1 MKNTIKTFALFL
13 TAGAMLA
20 SCDSYLDRQ
29 PDEPLTSDNI
39 FKKQKTTLQYLTNI
53 YSYQPDYEA
62 PACVSNSNDIPWE
75 ACSDETSF
83 SYLDRSYTQ
92 INYNSWNPSL
102 PIYRNDTYN
111 TPYKGIREAN
121 YFMQNVHKCPPEELN
136 DVDKGYYYNEARFLR
151 AHFYAMML
159 PVYGPV
165 FLIGDDP
172 VDFTQSGLDQRERNT
187 WDECVNYVAN
197 ELWEAAKGLP
207 DSWPDIYYG
216 RATKGA
222 ALAARA
228 RLLLYSAR
236 KLFNGNELYKGIV
249 NRNGDHLF
257 PTQYDEKKWEL
268 AAQAAK
274 DVMNLNLYSLVGAD
288 GTDPYASFN
297 TLFTSVGSGTGATE
311 KIYTRI
317 ASGYQWRVV
326 TTPPSVGGTAY
337 GGYGVTQKQVD
348 AFAMANGRYPI
359 TGYTDGDQARPIID
373 PDAGYSESGFSKF
386 KHPIYGDELETFK
399 MYQNREPRFYINVLW
414 SGCVWHSG
422 NVNKGVVQLYTG
434 GNSGYAA
441 TQQNYPATGYLAGK
455 FIDHTKDTSTAGDST
470 STDVWDFIDWPIIRY
485 AEILLNYVEAL
496 NEYDPGNPDILTY
509 LNMVRKRAGVPDIE
523 KVYPEAVGNQT
534 QMRELIRR
542 ERMVEL
548 CYENHRYF
556 DIRTW
561 MIAETE
567 HGDVYGMNIDAT
579 NHNANSAFWKRTLST
594 RDSGLSA
601 NGHRKFSPRG
611 YLFPIS
617 QEEMDRTD
625 CTQNYGW

>member
-1 MKNTIKTFALFL
+1 M
-13 TAGAMLA
+13 
-20 SCDSYLDRQ
+20 
-29 PDEPLTSDNI
+29 
-39 FKKQKTTLQYLTNI
+39 TTEL
-53 YSYQPDYEA
+53 YEA
-62 PACVSNSNDIPWE
+62 S
-75 ACSDETSF
+75 
-83 SYLDRSYTQ
+83 
-92 INYNSWNPSL
+92 
-102 PIYRNDTYN
+102 
-111 TPYKGIREAN
+111 
-121 YFMQNVHKCPPEELN
+121 
-136 DVDKGYYYNEARFLR
+136 
-151 AHFYAMML
+151 
-159 PVYGPV
+159 
-165 FLIGDDP
+165 
-172 VDFTQSGLDQRERNT
+172 
-187 WDECVNYVAN
+187 
-197 ELWEAAKGLP
+197 KGLP
-207 DSWPDIYYG
+207 QEWTSAEYG

-222 ALAARA
+222 ALAIRS
-228 RLLLYSAR
+228 RVYLYSAR
-236 KLFNGNELYKGIV
+236 KLFNGNDLYKGVIDKYG
-249 NRNGDHLF
+249 NPLF
-257 PTQYDEKKWEL
+257 PTVYDEKKWET
-268 AAQAAK
+268 AAKAAK
-274 DVMNLNLYSLVGAD
+274 DVIDMNIYGLVGAD
-288 GTDPYASFN
+288 GTDPYGSLHDLYTTVGPVN
-297 TLFTSVGSGTGATE
+297 TVTEMIFSRIVSAYNWGVAATP
-311 KIYTRI
+311 RM
-317 ASGYQWRVV
+317 ARSR
-326 TTPPSVGGTAY
+326 AY
-337 GGYGVTQKQVD
+337 GSFGPTQKLVD

-359 TGYTDGDQARPIID
+359 TGYTNGDQTQPIID
-373 PDAGYSESGFSKF
+373 PESGYSETGFSTF
-386 KHPIYGDELETFK
+386 THPIFGDQLANTFM

-523 KVYPEAVGNQT
+523 KVYPEAVGNQK

-617 QEEMDRTD
+617 QEEMDRTN

>member
-1 MKNTIKTFALFL
+1 M
-13 TAGAMLA
+13 
-20 SCDSYLDRQ
+20 Q
-29 PDEPLTSDNI
+29 HV
-39 FKKQKTTLQYLTNI
+39 
-53 YSYQPDYEA
+53 YE
-62 PACVSNSNDIPWE
+62 
-75 ACSDETSF
+75 
-83 SYLDRSYTQ
+83 
-92 INYNSWNPSL
+92 
-102 PIYRNDTYN
+102 
-111 TPYKGIREAN
+111 
-121 YFMQNVHKCPPEELN
+121 CPEIGDP
-136 DVDKGYYYNEARFLR
+136 DKGYMYNEARFLR
-151 AHFYAMML
+151 AYYYSLLMSTF
-159 PVYGPV
+159 GPV
-165 FLIGDDP
+165 FILGDEPTDYEQE
-172 VDFTQSGLDQRERNT
+172 DLNERERDS
-187 WDECVNYVAN
+187 WEKCVDYVTT
-197 ELWEAAKGLP
+197 ELYEASKGLP
-207 DSWPDIYYG
+207 QEWTSAEYG

-222 ALAARA
+222 ALAIRS
-228 RLLLYSAR
+228 RVYLYSAR
-236 KLFNGNELYKGIV
+236 KLFNGNDLYKGVIDKYG
-249 NRNGDHLF
+249 NPLF
-257 PTQYDEKKWEL
+257 PTVYDEKKWET
-268 AAQAAK
+268 AAKAAK
-274 DVMNLNLYSLVGAD
+274 DVIDMNIYGLVGAD
-288 GTDPYASFN
+288 GTDPYGSLHDLYTTVGPVN
-297 TLFTSVGSGTGATE
+297 TVTEMIFSRIVSAYNWGVAATP
-311 KIYTRI
+311 RM
-317 ASGYQWRVV
+317 ARSR
-326 TTPPSVGGTAY
+326 AY
-337 GGYGVTQKQVD
+337 GSFGPTQKLVD

-359 TGYTDGDQARPIID
+359 TGYTNGDQTQPIID
-373 PDAGYSESGFSKF
+373 PESGYSETGFSTF
-386 KHPIYGDELETFK
+386 THPIFGDQLANTFM

-422 NVNKGVVQLYTG
+422 NVNKGVVQLYIG

>member
-1 MKNTIKTFALFL
+1 MKNILKTFGLL
-13 TAGAMLA
+13 LLSGTAFVA
-20 SCDSYLDRQ
+20 CNDYLDRQ
-29 PDEPLTSDNI
+29 PDEQLTPDQI
-39 FKKQKTTLQYLTNI
+39 FLKASTTEQYLTNV
-53 YSYQPDYEA
+53 YAYQPNYSDPSGQTLPWA
-62 PACVSNSNDIPWE
+62 PCA
-75 ACSDETSF
+75 DESSIAYTG
-83 SYLDRSYTQ
+83 RSYTQ
-92 INYNSWNPSL
+92 INYDTWDPSINL
-102 PIYRNDTYN
+102 QRSYTYN
-111 TPYKGIREAN
+111 NIYKGIREAS
-121 YFMQNVHKCPPEELN
+121 YFMQHVYECPEIG
-136 DVDKGYYYNEARFLR
+136 DTDKGYMYNEARFLR
-151 AHFYAMML
+151 AYYYSLLMSTF
-159 PVYGPV
+159 GPV
-165 FLIGDDP
+165 FILGDEPTDYEQE
-172 VDFTQSGLDQRERNT
+172 DLNERERDS
-187 WDECVNYVAN
+187 WEKCVDYVTT
-197 ELWEAAKGLP
+197 ELYEASKGLP
-207 DSWPDIYYG
+207 QEWASAKYG

-222 ALAARA
+222 ALAIRS
-228 RLLLYSAR
+228 RVYLYSAR
-236 KLFNGNELYKGIV
+236 KLFNGNDLYKGVIDKYG
-249 NRNGDHLF
+249 NPLF
-257 PTQYDEKKWEL
+257 PTVYDEKKWET

-274 DVMNLNLYSLVGAD
+274 DVIDMNIYGLVGAD
-288 GTDPYASFN
+288 GTDPYGSLHDLYTTVGPVN
-297 TLFTSVGSGTGATE
+297 SVTEMIFSRIVSAYNWGIAATP
-311 KIYTRI
+311 RM
-317 ASGYQWRVV
+317 ARSR
-326 TTPPSVGGTAY
+326 AY
-337 GGYGVTQKQVD
+337 GSFGPTQKLVD

-359 TGYTDGDQARPIID
+359 TGYTNGDQTQPIID
-373 PDAGYSESGFSKF
+373 PESGYSETGFSTF
-386 KHPIYGDELETFK
+386 THPIFGDQLANTFM

-470 STDVWDFIDWPIIRY
+470 STAVWDFIDWPIIRY

-523 KVYPEAVGNQT
+523 KVYPEAVGNQK

-617 QEEMDRTD
+617 QEEMDRTN

>member
-1 MKNTIKTFALFL
+1 MKKIRIFA
-13 TAGAMLA
+13 TALLLA
-20 SCDSYLDRQ
+20 FTLSSCESFFDVELDDQ
-29 PDEPLTSDNI
+29 AKIEDI
-39 FKKQKTTLQYLTNI
+39 FRQKTEVQKYLSHL
-53 YSYQPDYEA
+53 YSYIPQEEEVVGMHGWTVGRADESLFSWYQWVYYTQFRTGNYSSATTNFNYWPDYYIGINQCSIFLKYIDLDKEDT
-62 PACVSNSNDIPWE
+62 PATL
-75 ACSDETSF
+75 A
-83 SYLDRSYTQ
+83 YM
-92 INYNSWNPSL
+92 
-102 PIYRNDTYN
+102 
-111 TPYKGIREAN
+111 KA
-121 YFMQNVHKCPPEELN
+121 
-136 DVDKGYYYNEARFLR
+136 EARFLR
-151 AHFYAMML
+151 AYYYSLLMSTF
-159 PVYGPV
+159 GPV
-165 FLIGDDP
+165 FILGDEPTDYEQE
-172 VDFTQSGLDQRERNT
+172 DLNERERDS
-187 WDECVNYVAN
+187 WEKCVDYVTT
-197 ELWEAAKGLP
+197 ELYEASKGLP
-207 DSWPDIYYG
+207 QEWASAKYG

-222 ALAARA
+222 ALAIRS
-228 RLLLYSAR
+228 RVYLYSAR
-236 KLFNGNELYKGIV
+236 KLFNGNDLYKGVIDKYG
-249 NRNGDHLF
+249 NPLF
-257 PTQYDEKKWEL
+257 PTVYDEKKWET

-274 DVMNLNLYSLVGAD
+274 DVIDMNIYGLVGAD
-288 GTDPYASFN
+288 GTDPYGSLHDLYTTVGPVN
-297 TLFTSVGSGTGATE
+297 SVTEMIFSRIVSAYNWGIAATP
-311 KIYTRI
+311 RM
-317 ASGYQWRVV
+317 ARSR
-326 TTPPSVGGTAY
+326 AY
-337 GGYGVTQKQVD
+337 GSFGPTQKLVD

-359 TGYTDGDQARPIID
+359 TGYTNGDQTQPIID
-373 PDAGYSESGFSKF
+373 PESGYSETGFSTF
-386 KHPIYGDELETFK
+386 THPIFGDQLANTFM

-523 KVYPEAVGNQT
+523 KVYPEAVGNQK

-617 QEEMDRTD
+617 QEEMDRTN

>member
-1 MKNTIKTFALFL
+1 M
-13 TAGAMLA
+13 
-20 SCDSYLDRQ
+20 
-29 PDEPLTSDNI
+29 
-39 FKKQKTTLQYLTNI
+39 
-53 YSYQPDYEA
+53 
-62 PACVSNSNDIPWE
+62 
-75 ACSDETSF
+75 
-83 SYLDRSYTQ
+83 YTQ
-92 INYNSWNPSL
+92 INYDTWNPSINL
-102 PIYRNDTYN
+102 QRSYTYN
-111 TPYKGIREAN
+111 NIYKGIREAS
-121 YFMQNVHKCPPEELN
+121 YFMQHVYECPEIG
-136 DVDKGYYYNEARFLR
+136 DTDKGYMYNEARFLR
-151 AHFYAMML
+151 AYYYSLLMSTF
-159 PVYGPV
+159 GPV
-165 FLIGDDP
+165 FILGDEPTDYEQE
-172 VDFTQSGLDQRERNT
+172 DLNERERDS
-187 WDECVNYVAN
+187 WEKCVDYVTT
-197 ELWEAAKGLP
+197 ELYEASKGLP
-207 DSWPDIYYG
+207 QEWASAKYG

-222 ALAARA
+222 ALAIRS
-228 RLLLYSAR
+228 RVYLYSAR
-236 KLFNGNELYKGIV
+236 KLFNGNDLYKGVIDKYG
-249 NRNGDHLF
+249 NPLF
-257 PTQYDEKKWEL
+257 PTVYDEKKWET

-274 DVMNLNLYSLVGAD
+274 DVIDMNIYGLVGAD
-288 GTDPYASFN
+288 GTDPYGSLHDLYTTVGPVN
-297 TLFTSVGSGTGATE
+297 SVTEMIFSRIVSAYNWGIAATP
-311 KIYTRI
+311 RM
-317 ASGYQWRVV
+317 ARSR
-326 TTPPSVGGTAY
+326 AY
-337 GGYGVTQKQVD
+337 GSFGPTQKLVD

-359 TGYTDGDQARPIID
+359 TGYTNGDQTQPIID
-373 PDAGYSESGFSKF
+373 PESGYSETGFSTF
-386 KHPIYGDELETFK
+386 THPIFGDQLANTFM

-523 KVYPEAVGNQT
+523 KVYPEAVGNQK

-617 QEEMDRTD
+617 QEEMDRTN

>member
-1 MKNTIKTFALFL
+1 MQKK
-13 TAGAMLA
+13 
-20 SCDSYLDRQ
+20 RQ
-29 PDEPLTSDNI
+29 TLPWAPCADESSIAYTG
-39 FKKQKTTLQYLTNI
+39 
-53 YSYQPDYEA
+53 
-62 PACVSNSNDIPWE
+62 
-75 ACSDETSF
+75 
-83 SYLDRSYTQ
+83 RSYTQ
-92 INYNSWNPSL
+92 INYDTWDPSINL
-102 PIYRNDTYN
+102 QRSYTYN
-111 TPYKGIREAN
+111 NIYKGIREAS
-121 YFMQNVHKCPPEELN
+121 YFMQHVYECPEIG
-136 DVDKGYYYNEARFLR
+136 DTDKGYMYNEARFLR
-151 AHFYAMML
+151 AYYYSLLMSTF
-159 PVYGPV
+159 GPV
-165 FLIGDDP
+165 FILGDEPTDYEQE
-172 VDFTQSGLDQRERNT
+172 DLNERERDS
-187 WDECVNYVAN
+187 WEKCVDYVTT
-197 ELWEAAKGLP
+197 ELYEASKGLP
-207 DSWPDIYYG
+207 QEWASAKYG

-222 ALAARA
+222 ALAIRS
-228 RLLLYSAR
+228 RVYLYSAR
-236 KLFNGNELYKGIV
+236 KLFNGNDLYKGVIDKYG
-249 NRNGDHLF
+249 NPLF
-257 PTQYDEKKWEL
+257 PTVYDEKKWET

-274 DVMNLNLYSLVGAD
+274 DVIDMNIYGLVGAD
-288 GTDPYASFN
+288 GTDPYGSLHDLYTTVGPVN
-297 TLFTSVGSGTGATE
+297 SVTEMIFSRIVSAYNWGIAATP
-311 KIYTRI
+311 RM
-317 ASGYQWRVV
+317 ARSR
-326 TTPPSVGGTAY
+326 AY
-337 GGYGVTQKQVD
+337 GSFGPTQKLVD

-359 TGYTDGDQARPIID
+359 TGYTNGDQTQPIID
-373 PDAGYSESGFSKF
+373 PESGYSETGFSTF
-386 KHPIYGDELETFK
+386 THPIFGDQLANTFM

-523 KVYPEAVGNQT
+523 KVYPEAVGNQK

-617 QEEMDRTD
+617 QEEMDRTN